1 MFTYLLY
8 PYRLPARVGAFE
20 HHSEQ
25 VRRKSGITESG
36 RPAKA
41 DDTLVFPKLVL
52 LHDAPRRMVRIGQ
65 LCERVAE
72 GRAALF
78 HRPKL
83 GRGTPAPVLKL
94 TLRVPPVLL
103 GEVLPVLFLVGD
115 DPLTPFRYQLVLRVE
130 VAIERHLVGL
140 RRLGDRFDPDAPD
153 ALFVKQVP
161 PRDQNPRANRHGRA
175 VALLRFD
182 PVIGSICFHD
192 MLYPPLT

>member
-1 MFTYLLY
+1 MFTYLLH
-8 PYRLPARVGAFE
+8 PYRLPAGVGAFE

-65 LCERVAE
+65 LRERVAE

-94 TLRVPPVLL
+94 ALRVPAVLL
-103 GEVLPVLFLVGD
+103 GEILPVLFLVGD
-115 DPLTPFRYQLVLRVE
+115 HPLHPFRYQLVLRVE
-130 VAIERHLVGL
+130 VAIKRHLVRL
-140 RRLGDRFDPDAPD
+140 RRLGDGFDPDATY
-153 ALFVKQVP
+153 ALAMEKVSP
-161 PRDQNPRANRHGRA
+161 SPQN
-175 VALLRFD
+175 
-182 PVIGSICFHD
+182 
-192 MLYPPLT
+192 